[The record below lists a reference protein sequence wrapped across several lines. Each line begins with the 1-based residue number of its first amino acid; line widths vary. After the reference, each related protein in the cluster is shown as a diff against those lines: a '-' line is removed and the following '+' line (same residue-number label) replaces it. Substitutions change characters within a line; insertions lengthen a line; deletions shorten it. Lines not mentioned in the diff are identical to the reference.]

1 MFSDEEKTIAAVH
14 RVAPAVVS
22 ITMSKTM
29 SEARGSFLDS
39 MLNPELLPKT
49 HGKKSNDPL
58 NLGLPAI
65 TPPSNEK
72 VKVGGGSGFIV
83 DSSGIV
89 LTNKHVVF
97 DEKADY
103 VVTTADEQELPAKVV
118 TRDPVNDIAI
128 LKVEATGLPTVT
140 MNTRRVEPGQSVLAI
155 GNALGLFSNTVSK
168 GIISGL
174 ARKISAALGSGGEG
188 GEQAPLVEEL
198 HGVIQTDVGI
208 NQGNSGGPLINLEGE
223 VIGIN
228 TAVIFGAQNI
238 SFALPIHWAKQDLA
252 DLREHGR
259 IVRPFIGLRYV
270 MLTPEIQKRY
280 KLVSDYGALVTGS
293 HMPGNYAIVK
303 GSPADKA
310 GLQENDIILTINA
323 IKLDQHNEL
332 SEVVQNCAVGDTI
345 EMTFLRAGKERQTKT
360 KLEERH

>member
-1 MFSDEEKTIAAVH
+1 MLRSEVMFSDEEKTIAAVH

-83 DSSGIV
+83 DSSGII

-155 GNALGLFSNTVSK
+155 GNALGLFSN
-168 GIISGL
+168 
-174 ARKISAALGSGGEG
+174 
-188 GEQAPLVEEL
+188 
-198 HGVIQTDVGI
+198 
-208 NQGNSGGPLINLEGE
+208 
-223 VIGIN
+223 
-228 TAVIFGAQNI
+228 
-238 SFALPIHWAKQDLA
+238 
-252 DLREHGR
+252 
-259 IVRPFIGLRYV
+259 
-270 MLTPEIQKRY
+270 
-280 KLVSDYGALVTGS
+280 
-293 HMPGNYAIVK
+293 
-303 GSPADKA
+303 
-310 GLQENDIILTINA
+310 
-323 IKLDQHNEL
+323 
-332 SEVVQNCAVGDTI
+332 
-345 EMTFLRAGKERQTKT
+345 
-360 KLEERH
+360 